1 MARSGIYKSEVVRA
15 RDALRAQGR
24 HPSIDAIRVE
34 LGNTGSKA
42 TIHRYL
48 KEIEEEEGGASG
60 TQVAVSEA
68 IQDLIGRLASRLH
81 EEADAR
87 IAEARTR
94 YTAEI
99 AQLKDGLQ
107 QQREEGEALKMQWQ
121 HTEAL
126 LSEERDRH
134 RQTAHTLQQETVQR
148 AQAAQQVAD
157 LQSQLAQGEQHRQSL
172 EDKHRHAREALD
184 HFRQAA
190 KEQRDQEQRQHE
202 QQIQHLQAELR
213 QLNQTLGTKQDQLTG
228 ISRDNA
234 RLAAEL
240 SQAHAQLHQIQ
251 TEARSLRDELGV
263 AKEAEQRAE
272 ALGRRLAEQE
282 LRLEDVFRGKSAL
295 EATLAEQAE
304 RRQALEIEL
313 AAARASLAIQEKV
326 MADLHTRL
334 PRQSGRRKRS
344 GQQDEVAGVSVVE
357 KIATPNNQ

>member
-48 KEIEEEEGGASG
+48 KEIEEEEGGTGG

-68 IQDLIGRLASRLH
+68 IQDLVGRLAGRLH

-87 IAEARTR
+87 IAEAKTR
-94 YTAEI
+94 YTGEI
-99 AQLKDGLQ
+99 AQLKDALR
-107 QQREEGEALKMQWQ
+107 QQRQEGEALKTQLQ
-121 HTEAL
+121 HTESL
-126 LSEERDRH
+126 LSEESDRH
-134 RQTAHTLQQETVQR
+134 RQTALTLQQETVQR
-148 AQAAQQVAD
+148 AQAARQVAD

-202 QQIQHLQAELR
+202 QQTQHLQAELR

-240 SQAHAQLHQIQ
+240 SQAHAQLHQTQ
-251 TEARSLRDELGV
+251 TEARSLRDELAV
-263 AKEAEQRAE
+263 AKETGQRVE
-272 ALGRRLAEQE
+272 ALGQRLAERE
-282 LRLEDVFRGKSAL
+282 LQIEDLLRGKSVV

-313 AAARASLAIQEKV
+313 GAARASLSIQEKV
-326 MADLHTRL
+326 IADMHAQLLRHGSR
-334 PRQSGRRKRS
+334 RKQSGK
-344 GQQDEVAGVSVVE
+344 QDHVAGVGE
-357 KIATPNNQ
+357 KAATPTAP

>member
-48 KEIEEEEGGASG
+48 KEIEEEEGGTGG

-68 IQDLIGRLASRLH
+68 IQDLVGRLAGRLH

-87 IAEARTR
+87 IAEAKNRH
-94 YTAEI
+94 TAEI
-99 AQLKDGLQ
+99 AQLKDALR
-107 QQREEGEALKMQWQ
+107 QQREEGEALKIQLQ

-126 LSEERDRH
+126 LSEERERH
-134 RQTAHTLQQETVQR
+134 RQTALTLQHETVQR

-228 ISRDNA
+228 VSRDNA
-234 RLAAEL
+234 RLAAEM
-240 SQAHAQLHQIQ
+240 SQAHVQLHQIQ
-251 TEARSLRDELGV
+251 TEARLLRDELAV
-263 AKEAEQRAE
+263 AKETGRRAE
-272 ALGRRLAEQE
+272 ALGQRLAERE
-282 LRLEDVFRGKSAL
+282 LQTEDLLRDKSAL
-295 EATLAEQAE
+295 EATLAGQSE
-304 RRQALEIEL
+304 RRQVLEIEL
-313 AAARASLAIQEKV
+313 AAAQASLAIQEKV
-326 MADLHTRL
+326 MADWHTQLLRL
-334 PRQSGRRKRS
+334 GSRRKRS
-344 GQQDEVAGVSVVE
+344 GQQVAGVGE
-357 KIATPNNQ
+357 KAATSDAP

>member
-48 KEIEEEEGGASG
+48 KEIEEEEGGAGG

-68 IQDLIGRLASRLH
+68 IQDLVGRLAGRLH

-87 IAEARTR
+87 IAEVKTR

-99 AQLKDGLQ
+99 AQLKDALA
-107 QQREEGEALKMQWQ
+107 QQRKDGDALGIQVQ
-121 HTEAL
+121 RTETL
-126 LSEERDRH
+126 LSEAREGH
-134 RQTAHTLQQETVQR
+134 RQTTLSLQEETVQR
-148 AQAAQQVAD
+148 ALAVQQVAD
-157 LQSQLAQGEQHRQSL
+157 LQSQLAQGEQYRQSL
-172 EDKHRHAREALD
+172 EDKHHHAREALD
-184 HFRQAA
+184 HFRHAA

-202 QQIQHLQAELR
+202 QQAQHLQAELR

-251 TEARSLRDELGV
+251 TEARSLREELAV
-263 AKEAEQRAE
+263 ARETGLRAE
-272 ALGRRLAEQE
+272 ALGQRLVQRE
-282 LRLEDVFRGKSAL
+282 LQVEDLLRDKSAL
-295 EATLAEQAE
+295 EATLVGQTE

-326 MADLHTRL
+326 MADFHTQL
-334 PRQSGRRKRS
+334 LRQGNRRKRS
-344 GQQDEVAGVSVVE
+344 GQQDADVGA
-357 KIATPNNQ
+357 KTATSDAP

>member
-48 KEIEEEEGGASG
+48 KEIDEEEGRAGG

-68 IQDLIGRLASRLH
+68 IQDLVGRLAGRLH

-87 IAEARTR
+87 IAEARSR
-94 YTAEI
+94 FTAENV
-99 AQLKDGLQ
+99 QLKDTLR
-107 QQREEGEALKMQWQ
+107 QQREEGETLGIQLQ
-121 HTEAL
+121 HTEAQL
-126 LSEERDRH
+126 IAEREQH
-134 RQTAHTLQQETVQR
+134 QQTTRSLQQEAVQH

-157 LQSQLAQGEQHRQSL
+157 LQSQLTQGEQHRQSL
-172 EDKHRHAREALD
+172 EDKYRHARETLD

-190 KEQRDQEQRQHE
+190 KEQRDLVQRQHE
-202 QQIQHLQAELR
+202 QQSQQLQAELR

-240 SQAHAQLHQIQ
+240 SQSHTQHHKVQA
-251 TEARSLRDELGV
+251 EGRSLRDELAV
-263 AKEAEQRAE
+263 ALAAGQHAE
-272 ALGRRLAEQE
+272 ALGLRLAERE
-282 LRLEDVFRGKSAL
+282 LQIEELLSGKKVIEAMAAEKED
-295 EATLAEQAE
+295 
-304 RRQALEIEL
+304 RRQTLEIEL
-313 AAARASLAIQEKV
+313 ASARVSLSLQEKV
-326 MADLHTRL
+326 IADMHTQFL
-334 PRQSGRRKRS
+334 SLGSHGQRS
-344 GQQDEVAGVSVVE
+344 GLQTAGVAR
-357 KIATPNNQ
+357 KPATPDAP

>member
-24 HPSIDAIRVE
+24 HPSIDAVRVE

-48 KEIEEEEGGASG
+48 KEIEEEEGGTDG

-68 IQDLIGRLASRLH
+68 IQDLVGRLAGRLY

-87 IAEARTR
+87 IAEVKIRS
-94 YTAEI
+94 TAEI
-99 AQLKDGLQ
+99 AQLKDALA
-107 QQREEGEALKMQWQ
+107 QQRKDDDALGIQLQ
-121 HTEAL
+121 RTETL
-126 LSEERDRH
+126 LSEERESH
-134 RQTAHTLQQETVQR
+134 RQTTLTLQQETVQR
-148 AQAAQQVAD
+148 AQAVQQVAD
-157 LQSQLAQGEQHRQSL
+157 LQTQLAQGEQYRQSL

-202 QQIQHLQAELR
+202 QQAQHLQAELR

-240 SQAHAQLHQIQ
+240 SQAHMQLHQIQ
-251 TEARSLRDELGV
+251 TQARSLREELAAARETGRH
-263 AKEAEQRAE
+263 AESLSQ
-272 ALGRRLAEQE
+272 RLAERE
-282 LRLEDVFRGKSAL
+282 LQVEELLRGKDVLDAAL
-295 EATLAEQAE
+295 AGQSK

-313 AAARASLAIQEKV
+313 AVTQASLAVQEKV
-326 MADLHTRL
+326 MADLHTKL
-334 PRQSGRRKRS
+334 LRQGSRRKR
-344 GQQDEVAGVSVVE
+344 DEVASVAG
-357 KIATPNNQ
+357 KAATSDAP